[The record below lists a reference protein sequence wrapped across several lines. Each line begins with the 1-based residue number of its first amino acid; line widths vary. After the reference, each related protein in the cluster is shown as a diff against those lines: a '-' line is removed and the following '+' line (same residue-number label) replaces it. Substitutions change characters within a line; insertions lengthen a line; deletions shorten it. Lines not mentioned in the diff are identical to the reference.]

1 MPPPTVQQLPL
12 FDASDLIVSFVAH
25 ARSALV
31 HIAHSAALFRFEAM
45 AEGTYKFGEVEL
57 AGIKKMF

>member
-1 MPPPTVQQLPL
+1 MSVRTVPPPTVQQLPL

-45 AEGTYKFGEVEL
+45 AKDTYN
-57 AGIKKMF
+57 